1 MSINFSADANDEMI
15 TTAASLPED
24 SAEGSLRPRTISEYI
39 GQEKAKENLY
49 IFINAA
55 KMRNESLDHV
65 LLHGPPGLGKTTLA
79 AVIANEMGV
88 NMRITS
94 GPAIEKPGDLVA
106 MLTNLN
112 EGDILFVDEIHRLN
126 RAYEE
131 ILYPAMEDYA
141 IDIILGKGPSANS
154 IHLDLP
160 HFTLIGATTRSGQL
174 TAPLRDRFGVTLRL
188 ELYSPE
194 ELMRIVTRSAGILN
208 VKIEPQGAYE
218 IASRSRGTPRIAN
231 RLLRRVRDYAQVM
244 ADGVIT
250 KEVADKALLA
260 LEVDKFG
267 LDALDRRMLKSI
279 IDFYN
284 GGPVGLETLAATIN
298 EDSVTIEDVYEPY
311 LLQNGFLTR
320 TPRGRCVTRRA
331 YEHLGLEYMGQQQM
345 DI

>member
-1 MSINFSADANDEMI
+1 MSINFSDDVNNKII

-24 SAEGSLRPRTISEYI
+24 SAEGSLRPKTLGEYI
-39 GQEKAKENLY
+39 GQEKAKANLSV
-49 IFINAA
+49 FINAA
-55 KMRNESLDHV
+55 KMRGESLDHV

-79 AVIANEMGV
+79 GIIANEMGV

-174 TAPLRDRFGVTLRL
+174 TAPLRDRFGVSLRL

-194 ELMRIVTRSAGILN
+194 ELRRIVVRSAGILN
-208 VKIEPQGAYE
+208 VPIEPDGAYE

-250 KEVADKALLA
+250 SEAADEALSK
-260 LEVDKFG
+260 LEVDKLG
-267 LDALDRRMLKSI
+267 LDALDRRMLRSI
-279 IDFYN
+279 IEFYN

-298 EDSVTIEDVYEPY
+298 EESVTLEDVYEPY

-320 TPRGRCVTRRA
+320 TPRGRCVTRKA
-331 YEHLGLEYMGQQQM
+331 YEHLGIEFLGQQKL
-345 DI
+345 DF